1 MSKKNPIAPIAIGMA
16 DAVRLT
22 GVSRSRIYEW
32 KNAGFITPRYNGSRL
47 LFVVSELTA
56 AVEKRLPRSGV
67 RPTGPLLPPE
77 DRALVRERVG
87 EPNFI
92 AIYTECFDRLVP
104 SLGANEARRRA
115 LANTIRAYRKFHDCD
130 YKPAAVAVRALI
142 SPASPTPIDRTQPD
156 AEPESLNY
164 VSIHAVESPPSAP
177 VSPDLRPAEPAIAS
191 EWRAKI

>member
-1 MSKKNPIAPIAIGMA
+1 MSKKNPIVPIAIGMA

-32 KNAGFITPRYNGSRL
+32 MNAGFITPRYNGSRL
-47 LFVVSELTA
+47 LFLVSELTA

-67 RPTGPLLPPE
+67 RPTGPLLPTE
-77 DRALVRERVG
+77 DRALVKERVG

-104 SLGANEARRRA
+104 SLGENEARRRA
-115 LANTIRAYRKFHDCD
+115 LAHTIRAYRKFHDCA

-142 SPASPTPIDRTQPD
+142 PPTIDAPIDRTQPD

-164 VSIHAVESPPSAP
+164 EESPPSAP
-177 VSPDLRPAEPAIAS
+177 SSLDPPPDEPAIVAG
-191 EWRAKI
+191 WREKI